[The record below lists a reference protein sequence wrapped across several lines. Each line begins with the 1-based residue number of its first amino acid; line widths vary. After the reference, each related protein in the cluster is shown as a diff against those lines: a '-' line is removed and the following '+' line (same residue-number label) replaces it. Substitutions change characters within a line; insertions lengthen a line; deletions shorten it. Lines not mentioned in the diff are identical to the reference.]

1 MTQSEPPVRKTV
13 FGIATSVAAAAI
25 TLAIFAIGDS
35 IAPLYKWFIVAAT
48 GVVSFLIALASTR
61 TVAKIRTGLIAIGER
76 VRAGKDVEIA
86 DISVSSA
93 SDVENV
99 RVGSNVR
106 SKGSTRINEAYAK
119 PFLRKYRPIAARNED
134 KKVFSGL
141 L

>member
-1 MTQSEPPVRKTV
+1 MTHAETPVRKIV

-35 IAPLYKWFIVAAT
+35 LAPLYKWLVVIAT
-48 GVVSFLIALASTR
+48 GIVSFLIALASAK
-61 TVAKIRTGLIAIGER
+61 TVAKIRTGGIAIGER

-93 SDVENV
+93 SDADNV

-106 SKGSTRINEAYAK
+106 SKGSTRIK
-119 PFLRKYRPIAARNED
+119 RIRSTGRGRVK
-134 KKVFSGL
+134 
-141 L
+141 